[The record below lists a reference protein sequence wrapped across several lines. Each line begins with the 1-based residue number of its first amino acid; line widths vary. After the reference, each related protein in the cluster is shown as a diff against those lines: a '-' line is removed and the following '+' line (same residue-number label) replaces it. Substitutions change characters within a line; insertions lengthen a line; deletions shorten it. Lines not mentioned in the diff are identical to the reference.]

1 MNQTTMF
8 DLTAPTPYDNTPLP
22 QALPEKGEE
31 RADERN
37 RRATQRDKI
46 LSLLREGNVTNF
58 ELADVCIRYS
68 ARIHELR
75 KAGHVIETVTKIP
88 GKDKSST
95 VVLYRLKEGT

>member
-1 MNQTTMF
+1 VNQQTMF
-8 DLTAPTPYDNTPLP
+8 DLSAPAQYDDMPLP
-22 QALPEKGEE
+22 QPEKGEE

-95 VVLYRLKEGT
+95 LVLYRLKEGT